1 MSVGRFQVMAL
12 LQAARAHT
20 LGLDDSAAR
29 SWGLNR
35 AIFYAAAKRGFKS
48 TAPLRP
54 APRPGAQAPVPEE
67 APEEF
72 RLGDEKAYKAES
84 EPGALV
90 FTFGGK
96 TQTEG
101 EFKARIASR
110 FGTSYEKA
118 WAEALNLM
126 DDFDREVLLSQ
137 SKFFEQVYKPRRDEL
152 AAKWSEMAVGS
163 RKTPKR

>member
-20 LGLDDSAAR
+20 LGLDERAAR

-48 TAPLRP
+48 TVPIKSAVQ
-54 APRPGAQAPVPEE
+54 PGGSAAALSEVS
-67 APEEF
+67 EEF
-72 RLGDEKAYKAES
+72 RLGDEKAYKAGS
-84 EPGALV
+84 EDLV

-96 TQTEG
+96 AQTEE

-118 WAEALNLM
+118 WVEALELM
-126 DDFDREVLLSQ
+126 EDFDPDVLLSQ
-137 SKFFEQVYKPRRDEL
+137 SKFFEQVYKPRRDDL
-152 AAKWSEMAVGS
+152 ATKWTEMAEGS
-163 RKTPKR
+163 RKSSKK